1 MILDFFGGINFNP
14 SEPIPFARNFFFNI
28 ADHNS
33 CPILMKKLAL
43 LAALLVVVSCKNQ
56 ASDEKLNPT
65 QWILGSW
72 EQKTDKGIMT
82 ETWERKND
90 SLFVGSCYFINES
103 DTLHTETIVLEQ
115 RADSIT
121 YSAKVI
127 GQNNEKAISFTLTTA
142 NTNSLVFENPTHD
155 YPQKI
160 VYKKNKTNGLL
171 VTVSGMLQGK
181 KRVEKYQMTKK

>member
-160 VYKKNKTNGLL
+160 VYKMINSTNL
-171 VTVSGMLQGK
+171 VATISGIQQGK
-181 KRVEKYQMTKK
+181 PSNESFPMRKK